1 MEAYFDLKKVR
12 KDKGQ
17 AVIVS
22 VIFFVIISLALI
34 SGGTLPTGNQIK
46 NSNDFYKSKQSY
58 AAADSVNDN
67 AFYMVGKGYSVS
79 SGLTLP
85 FSTAG
90 VTATATVTDLT
101 NKKQII
107 TTGYSSSAVRVSQVI
122 ISQGFGTNFAYAAQ
136 IGTGGFTMNNSI
148 VNGDVYSN
156 GDISDG
162 GSTISGN
169 TTVAYTSTSS
179 VGKIVGESSDLVVTG
194 DSWAHEIDKVRV
206 SGTGY
211 CQVGNPLHDSSGS
224 IINCD
229 HSRSDPLPLA
239 FPITATNITNWKAAV
254 TNQTDTVSSAY
265 TYNGD
270 LKIQSEGTTSSI
282 GKVLGNLALD
292 CSSTSPAT
300 FGNLY
305 VTGNVEVNGQCDFY
319 VDALHVGGSLS
330 LGSGNAVNVSGMSWI
345 VGDIKITGSGSL
357 QLNSSLG
364 ANSGYIISDGNFSIG
379 GSGSLAGSGT
389 LGSYIMLITTSS
401 SSNAMTIGGGGSAAL
416 LAAPYG
422 KVTFSNGTINGIV
435 AKTINM
441 SGGILDY
448 HPSLANI
455 NFGGAAAGA
464 WNILNWREVSN

>member
-101 NKKQII
+101 NKK
-107 TTGYSSSAVRVSQVI
+107 
-122 ISQGFGTNFAYAAQ
+122 Q

-455 NFGGAAAGA
+455 NFGGAAGA